1 MSLVALVLSIT
12 GFAGT
17 QYAVGVQYVDPTN
30 SIYDQER
37 LLFADT
43 TAISFPQLIAD
54 TQTAVLSYAAGAGY
68 TLTASQI
75 VWGSLN
81 STNRTF
87 NFGVTHSFV
96 TGTGANGFQVSATQ
110 DSTVNYNVTVVT
122 TSTIASGQLG
132 TVVLEVAP
140 TNSAISSD
148 WKEVARCTNGQV
160 YSLALALQ
168 GIATA
173 GCALPTEIPAGY
185 YAKLRTISTT
195 GAPTFTYNSGME
207 TLQ

>member
-1 MSLVALVLSIT
+1 MLVALVLSLT
-12 GFAGT
+12 LFGGT
-17 QYAVGVQYVDPTN
+17 QYAVGVSYVDPTN
-30 SIYDQER
+30 SIFDQER
-37 LLFADT
+37 LLFTDT
-43 TAISFPQLIAD
+43 TSTTYPQLIAD
-54 TQTAVLSYAAGAGY
+54 IQTAVLAYASTAGY

-75 VWGSLN
+75 SWGSF
-81 STNRTF
+81 SSSNRTF

-96 TGTGANGFQVSATQ
+96 TGTGATGFQVSAAQ
-110 DSTVNYNVTVVT
+110 DSVVNYNVTVVT

-140 TNSAISSD
+140 TNSATASD

-160 YSLALALQ
+160 YSLAIALQ

-173 GCALPTEIPAGY
+173 ACALPGMVPAGY

-195 GAPTFTYNSGME
+195 GAPTFTYNTGQE